1 MKEKK
6 ARVVYLDV
14 EGVLYTGGCW
24 HISGQVLKNLKM
36 LVEGSGGV
44 VVISNSYRCGD
55 WNALRSRLDQQGVP
69 SFIGCTP
76 SAVEDKARSILED
89 MTRRGDI
96 EFVVI
101 DDSDLDIPHL
111 IKCDPVRGLT
121 KSVAVEAI
129 AEFARQDSLD
139 AQEQ

>member
-1 MKEKK
+1 MEKK
-6 ARVVYLDV
+6 QLRLVYLDL
-14 EGVLYTGGCW
+14 EGVLYTGQSW
-24 HISGQVLKNLKM
+24 DISQKILKSLKM
-36 LVEGSGGV
+36 LVQESGCLI
-44 VVISNSYRCGD
+44 VISSSYRCGD
-55 WNALRSRLDQQGVP
+55 WNALRSRLDRQGVP
-69 SFIGCTP
+69 SIIGCTP